1 MAFYDVLLEPYRLKG
16 LSLKNRIISTSHG
29 PAYAEGA
36 LPTERYQRYHEEK
49 AKGGLAM
56 TMFGGSSNVSVD
68 SPSLFGQLYMGDDA
82 IVPHLKDFSARIHA
96 HGAALMCQITH
107 MGHRTVWDQGHWL
120 PPVSASNVRDKA
132 HRAFPKAME
141 QWDIDRVI
149 GDYGRAAR
157 RCRDGGLDGIEV
169 AIVGHLPN
177 QFLTPAMNRRED
189 AYGGDLDNRMRF
201 LLEVLGEVRRQVGDD
216 FIVGLRFPLDERLDG
231 GLGPEDC
238 IALAQRLE
246 ALGGV
251 DFLSLYGGSP
261 AWNPGFEAHI
271 PTMAQP
277 LAPWLEAVKPLRAA
291 VGLPLIHATRIIDAT
306 TAAQAIKDGAL
317 DLVGMT
323 RAHMADPHLVAKLTR
338 GEEERIRPCV
348 GAGYCIDRIYRGG
361 EALCLHNPATGREET
376 MPQTIAP
383 SDGPRRKVVV
393 VGGGPGGLEAA
404 RVSAARG
411 HQVVLLEATGELGG
425 QVAIAARAGWRRDLI
440 GIVRWLAQ
448 EVELAGVELRLNHYA
463 EAADV
468 FAEQPDVVVVATGGL
483 PDLDDLDE
491 LEGSEH
497 VVSVWDVLTGQVEV
511 KPRVLIFDQRGDH
524 QALSCAEFMAEKGA
538 SVELVTP
545 DRAMGE
551 ELGISNYNV
560 HCRNFARL
568 GIAVTP
574 NTRVTGIESDQSR
587 LRVRL
592 RHDYGDLAQTREVDQ
607 VVVEQGVLPLETVYN
622 DLKQR
627 SRNLG
632 EIDLEGLTRGELH
645 TPERNPEG
653 AYQLF
658 RVGDA
663 VASRNIHAALYDSLR
678 ICQAL

>member
-1 MAFYDVLLEPYRLKG
+1 MAFYDALLAPFTLKG
-16 LSLKNRIISTSHG
+16 LTLKNRIVSTSHG

-36 LPTERYQRYHEEK
+36 MPGARYQRYHEEK

-56 TMFGGSSNVSVD
+56 TMFGGSSNVSID
-68 SPSLFGQLYMGDDA
+68 SPSLFGQLYLGDDA
-82 IVPHLKDFSARIHA
+82 VVPYLKDFSARIHG
-96 HGAALMCQITH
+96 HGCALMCQITH

-120 PPVSASNVRDKA
+120 APVSASNVRDKA

-141 QWDIDRVI
+141 PWDIERVI

-169 AIVGHLPN
+169 ALTGHLPN

-189 AYGGDLDNRMRF
+189 AYGGSLENRMRF
-201 LLEVLGEVRRQVGDD
+201 LMEVLEEIRRQVGGE
-216 FIVGLRFPLDERLDG
+216 FIVGLRFPLDERLEG

-246 ALGGV
+246 ASGAV

-277 LAPWLEAVKPLRAA
+277 LAPWLETVKPLRAA
-291 VGLPLIHATRIIDAT
+291 VGLPLIHATRIIDVT
-306 TAAQAIKDGAL
+306 TAAQAIKDDAL

-323 RAHMADPHLVAKLTR
+323 RAHMADPYLVAKLKR

-361 EALCLHNPATGREET
+361 EALCLHNPATGREQT
-376 MPQTIAP
+376 MAQTIAP
-383 SDGPRRKVVV
+383 STGPRRRVVV

-411 HQVVLLEATGELGG
+411 HVVILFEAAGELGG

-463 EAADV
+463 EASDV
-468 FAEQPDVVVVATGGL
+468 LAERPDVVIVATGGL
-483 PDLDDLDE
+483 PDLDGLA
-491 LEGSEH
+491 GAEH
-497 VVSVWDVLTGQVEV
+497 AASVWDVLTGQVEV
-511 KPRVLIFDQRGDH
+511 KPRVVIFDQRGDH
-524 QALSCAEFMAEKGA
+524 QALSCAEFMAERGA
-538 SVELVTP
+538 QVELVTP

-551 ELGISNYNV
+551 ELGISNYDV
-560 HCRNFARL
+560 HCREFARL
-568 GIAVTP
+568 GISVTP
-574 NTRVTGIESDQSR
+574 NSRLLAVESDQSQ
-587 LRVRL
+587 LQVCL
-592 RHDYGDLAQTREVDQ
+592 CHDYGGQEATRTVDQ
-607 VVVEQGVLPLETVYN
+607 VVLEQGVVPLDQVYH
-622 DLKQR
+622 DLAAGA
-627 SRNLG
+627 RNGG
-632 EIDLEGLTRGELH
+632 EIDLEALAGGALR
-645 TPERNPEG
+645 TPIRNPDG
-653 AYQLF
+653 AYELF

-663 VASRNIHAALYDSLR
+663 VACRNIHAALYDSLR